1 MAGRGRTTNVG
12 TGWDDAC
19 VEARTP
25 VRACPDPAPDPPG
38 RLLHDFLAWHR
49 VSRGASPH
57 TLKAYRVDCVEF
69 FEVLRAAGM
78 DPLRPDRRA
87 VEVFFSAL
95 YRRHAPATIARK
107 LAAVRGLF
115 RFLKRRGAV
124 EANPFQGVRG
134 PKQPRRLPDF
144 LPVDEAFVLLDA
156 RHPEDPIGVR
166 DRAILEV
173 LYGGGL
179 RVAELVGLDVHHVD
193 MAAHEARVLGKG
205 RKERVVPLGS
215 KALSALGAYLAVRRS
230 LARGRGDPKALFLN
244 RLGRRLSARSVGR
257 LLERAVLRS
266 GLSRRVHPHTLRH
279 SYATHMLEG
288 GADLRDIQE
297 LLGHARLSTTQRY
310 THVTL
315 ARLREVYDRAHPRA
329 HGSRRGR
336 GRRAGRGEEDHETSR
351 GRGAVVPPPPSEE

>member
-1 MAGRGRTTNVG
+1 MARQGQRREALPDSTLRADPARG
-12 TGWDDAC
+12 
-19 VEARTP
+19 
-25 VRACPDPAPDPPG
+25 PDPCARALDEY
-38 RLLHDFLAWHR
+38 LTWHR
-49 VSRGASPH
+49 VTRGASPH

-78 DPLRPDRRA
+78 DPLRPGRRG

-95 YRRHAPATIARK
+95 YRRHAPATIGRK

-124 EANPFQGVRG
+124 ETNPFQGVRG

-179 RVAELVGLDVHHVD
+179 RVAELVGLDLPHVD
-193 MAAHEARVLGKG
+193 MTAGEARVLGKG

-215 KALSALGAYLAVRRS
+215 KALSALAAYLAVRRS
-230 LARGRGDPKALFLN
+230 LCRGPADPKALFLN
-244 RLGRRLSARSVGR
+244 RIGGRLSTRSVGR
-257 LLERAVLRS
+257 LLERAVLRA
-266 GLSRRVHPHTLRH
+266 GLARRVHPHTLRH
-279 SYATHMLEG
+279 SYATHMLDG

-329 HGSRRGR
+329 HGSRRTL
-336 GRRAGRGEEDHETSR
+336 GRRAGRDAREDPPDDEE
-351 GRGAVVPPPPSEE
+351 

>member
-1 MAGRGRTTNVG
+1 MARQGQRRDTLLDSTPG
-12 TGWDDAC
+12 TAS
-19 VEARTP
+19 AQPR
-25 VRACPDPAPDPPG
+25 DPCASA
-38 RLLHDFLAWHR
+38 LEEFLTWHR
-49 VSRGASPH
+49 VSRGASPY
-57 TLKAYRVDCVEF
+57 TLKAYRSDCAEF
-69 FEVLRAAGM
+69 FEVSRTAGL
-78 DPLRPDRRA
+78 DPLRPGRRG

-95 YRRHAPATIARK
+95 YRRHAPATIGRK

-115 RFLKRRGAV
+115 RFLKRRGLV

-179 RVAELVGLDVHHVD
+179 RVAELVGLDLMHLD
-193 MAAHEARVLGKG
+193 MAAREVRVLGKG
-205 RKERVVPLGS
+205 RKERIVPLGS
-215 KALSALGAYLAVRRS
+215 KALSALEAYLAVRSS
-230 LARGRGDPKALFLN
+230 LCRGPGDPEALFLN
-244 RLGRRLSARSVGR
+244 RLGGRLSARSVGR
-257 LLERAVLRS
+257 LLERAVLRA

-279 SYATHMLEG
+279 SYATHMLDG

-315 ARLREVYDRAHPRA
+315 ARLREVYDQAHPRA
-329 HGSRRGR
+329 HGSRRARRR
-336 GRRAGRGEEDHETSR
+336 GSATHDAPPDNEE
-351 GRGAVVPPPPSEE
+351 

>member
-1 MAGRGRTTNVG
+1 MTRHGQRRDARPDSIPG
-12 TGWDDAC
+12 TAP
-19 VEARTP
+19 ALPR
-25 VRACPDPAPDPPG
+25 DPCASALDE
-38 RLLHDFLAWHR
+38 FLTWHR

-57 TLKAYRVDCVEF
+57 TLKAYRSDCAEF
-69 FEVLRAAGM
+69 FEVLRAAGL
-78 DPLRPDRRA
+78 DPLRPDPRG

-95 YRRHAPATIARK
+95 YRRHAPATIGRK

-115 RFLKRRGAV
+115 RFLKRRGLV

-166 DRAILEV
+166 DRAILEM

-179 RVAELVGLDVHHVD
+179 RVAELVGLEVSHVD
-193 MAAHEARVLGKG
+193 MAAREVRVLGKG
-205 RKERVVPLGS
+205 RKERIVPLGS
-215 KALSALGAYLAVRRS
+215 KAIAALEAYLAVRPS
-230 LARGRGDPKALFLN
+230 LCRGPGDPRALLLN
-244 RLGRRLSARSVGR
+244 RLGGRLSARSVGR
-257 LLERAVLRS
+257 LLERAVLRA

-279 SYATHMLEG
+279 SYATHMLDG

-315 ARLREVYDRAHPRA
+315 ARLREVYDQAHPRA
-329 HGSRRGR
+329 HGSRKARRRGP
-336 GRRAGRGEEDHETSR
+336 GTHVA
-351 GRGAVVPPPPSEE
+351 PPDDKE